1 MTGSEWTKTK
11 RQNAWTKHL
20 RQRNT
25 HWPTDL
31 LSKGLGNH
39 RDSIRIG
46 KLSLHPLECKSVR
59 SKVVSIDGRFDRQ
72 KSIRSKTSISSIKV
86 WISSPPTLNL
96 SSTKVSGQ
104 VDVFSLPNVRSE
116 HTPLEKLIFF
126 SRSMD
131 KWKVNI
137 FLARWKKFLLVSYF
151 FFFWRDQLKTTFPRR
166 ARILHRAI
174 ITQHKNFYY
183 YLYAC
188 KAVVF
193 IIIYSSIELTLG
205 FDRNDLRSKRPS
217 KISFFPAVIQRI
229 ALLWITW
236 VVSHLQQY
244 FSCFLLWSP
253 TLVLRPYFEWF
264 ESRFL

>member
-1 MTGSEWTKTK
+1 MEIS
-11 RQNAWTKHL
+11 
-20 RQRNT
+20 
-25 HWPTDL
+25 PFL
-31 LSKGLGNH
+31 LLWDFKSKK
-39 RDSIRIG
+39 IY
-46 KLSLHPLECKSVR
+46 VR

-137 FLARWKKFLLVSYF
+137 FLARWKKFLLVSHF

-205 FDRNDLRSKRPS
+205 FDRNDLRSKWLATQTIIFMDHRFTDFQETGMFDC
-217 KISFFPAVIQRI
+217 IVTFER
-229 ALLWITW
+229 L
-236 VVSHLQQY
+236 
-244 FSCFLLWSP
+244 FSP
-253 TLVLRPYFEWF
+253 HIGT
-264 ESRFL
+264 